1 MKMKPNIV
9 SLVIGFS
16 TTVFA
21 QDSTKQQINHLTFS
35 GYIEPYYGYD
45 FNKPRDNN
53 RPSFVYSY
61 NRHNE
66 FNVNLAYLKASYNE
80 DRVRGNFAIAAGTYM
95 NANYSS
101 EPGVL
106 KNIFEADAGF
116 KISKKKNLWL
126 DAGIMPSHIGF
137 ESAVGKNCWN
147 LTRSIVADNTPFF
160 ESGAKI
166 SFTTDDSKWL
176 FSIMGL
182 NGWQR
187 ITRVAGNSL
196 MSGGTQI
203 TFTPSSKTSINYS
216 TFFGTDL
223 PDSVRAWRYYHNLYG
238 IFQLTEK
245 IGLILNLD
253 FGQQQSGK
261 GSSTLY
267 AWYSPVA
274 IVRFTPTA
282 QWAIAVR
289 GEYFS
294 DEHGIM
300 IRTNTPNGFKTF
312 GASFNIDRNI
322 GDHFVWRT
330 EIKTL
335 SSKDA
340 VFVKLNTMS
349 TTYNTVF
356 TTSFAVAF

>member
-1 MKMKPNIV
+1 MKKIFMGIA
-9 SLVIGFS
+9 LVCGMNAKS
-16 TTVFA
+16 
-21 QDSTKQQINHLTFS
+21 QDSTKQQSNPLTFS

-45 FNKPRDNN
+45 FNKPVDNN
-53 RPSFVYSY
+53 RPPFVYSY

-80 DRVRGNFAIAAGTYM
+80 DRVRGNFAIGAGTYM
-95 NANYSS
+95 NTNYSA

-116 KISKKKNLWL
+116 KISKKKNLWV

-137 ESAVGKNCWN
+137 ESAVGKNCWT

-166 SFTTDDSKWL
+166 SYTTNDSKWF
-176 FSIMGL
+176 FSAMGL

-187 ITRVAGNSL
+187 ITRVGGNSL
-196 MSGGTQI
+196 MSWGTQI
-203 TFTPSSKTSINYS
+203 TFTPSSKLSINYS

-223 PDSVRAWRYYHNLYG
+223 PDTVRVWRYYHNLYG
-238 IFQLTEK
+238 IFQLTGK
-245 IGLILNLD
+245 LGLILDLD
-253 FGQQQSGK
+253 IGQQQSGK

-267 AWYSPVA
+267 TWYSPVA
-274 IVRFTPTA
+274 MVRFTPNA
-282 QWAIAVR
+282 QWAFAVR
-289 GEYFS
+289 GEYYT
-294 DEHGIM
+294 DEHGVM
-300 IRTNTPNGFKTF
+300 IGTNTANGFKTF

-322 GDHFVWRT
+322 SDHFVWRA

-340 VFVKLNTMS
+340 VFVKPNTTS
-349 TTYNTVF
+349 TTDNTVL
-356 TTSFAVAF
+356 TTSFAIAF